1 MNALTQTK
9 LFSLGIAALS
19 LPLFA
24 GSAAIA
30 QPPIGAVYTM
40 TNATT
45 DNQVYVYPRKLDGSL
60 GTPRKFA
67 TNGTGTGTGLGNQSA
82 LILDPARRCL
92 YVANAGSN
100 EISAFSL
107 RTGGQTL
114 SFVGKV
120 SSGGLRPISLTIN
133 PKQSLLYALNAG
145 GAVGN
150 ADNIS
155 GFTVKRG
162 CRLTPLSGSTQ
173 PLSAANTAPAQV
185 GFSPDGKF
193 LVVTEKAT
201 NKINTYAVLASGAI
215 GKPNVQPSAGTTPF
229 GFSFGEGFKLFV
241 SEAAGGAAKAGSV
254 SSYLLRPSGQ
264 LKVITTTLATTE
276 TATCWVVVSADGRF
290 AYVTNTGSGNLS
302 SLKVG
307 STGKLSLLESIAGR
321 TGKGSAPIDLAL
333 SPDGRNLYV
342 LDNAT
347 ASISVFRANS
357 ATGNLTHLQKV
368 VGLPAGANGMAA
380 Q

>member
-1 MNALTQTK
+1 MKFLTQARLLT
-9 LFSLGIAALS
+9 FSAVVS

-24 GSAAIA
+24 GNAAIA

-45 DNQVYVYPRKLDGSL
+45 DNQVYVYPRKIDGSL
-60 GTPRKFA
+60 GTPQKFT
-67 TNGTGTGTGLGNQSA
+67 TNGTGTGTSLGNQSA

-92 YVANAGSN
+92 YVANAGSH
-100 EISAFSL
+100 EISAFAL
-107 RTGGQTL
+107 RNGGQNL
-114 SFVGKV
+114 LFVGKV
-120 SSGGLRPISLTIN
+120 KSGGKRPVSLAIN

-145 GAVGN
+145 GAVG
-150 ADNIS
+150 DVDYVS

-162 CRLTPLSGSTQ
+162 CRLTPLGGSTQ

-201 NKINTYAVLASGAI
+201 NKINTYAVAPSGTI
-215 GKPNVQPSAGTTPF
+215 GLPDVQPSAGTTPF
-229 GFSFGEGFKLFV
+229 GFSFGKGFKLFV
-241 SEAAGGAAKAGSV
+241 SEAAGGAAKGGSV
-254 SSYLLRPSGQ
+254 SSYVLRPNGK
-264 LKVITTTLATTE
+264 LRVITTTLATTE

-290 AYVTNTGSGNLS
+290 AYVTNTGSESVS

-321 TGKGSAPIDLAL
+321 TGKGSAPIDLSL

-347 ASISVFRANS
+347 ASIAVFRANA
-357 ATGNLTHLQKV
+357 ATGNLTRIQRV
-368 VGLPAGANGMAA
+368 VGLPAGANGTAA
-380 Q
+380 L